1 MSSDIID
8 DNKIDKI
15 AKLAKIAISDEQ
27 KPLIKEQL
35 INIVNW
41 FDKLNEVNVD
51 NIEPL
56 INVNEMSLTMNDDE
70 IIQHNNISDILK
82 NAPQAKYDYFTVPK
96 VIEE

>member
-35 INIVNW
+35 NNIVNW

>member
-15 AKLAKIAISDEQ
+15 SKLAKIAISNEQ
-27 KPLIKEQL
+27 KPHIKEQL
-35 INIVNW
+35 NNIVNW

-56 INVNEMSLTMNDDE
+56 INVNEMSLSMNDDE
-70 IIQHNNISDILK
+70 IIQHNNIADILK
-82 NAPQAKYDYFTVPK
+82 NAPKAKYDYFTVPK
-96 VIEE
+96 VIE